1 MNGTFLYVFEERD
14 MEYLVER
21 GAQVVYSDPENQVF
35 GFISEEVM
43 ADPSSAMYLA
53 DTDYVR
59 SDTAY
64 F

>member
-1 MNGTFLYVFEERD
+1 MNGTFLYVFEKRD
-14 MEYLVER
+14 MEYLTEHGHR
-21 GAQVVYSDPENQVF
+21 VVYSDPEHQVF

-43 ADPSSAMYLA
+43 ADPSSVMYLS
-53 DTDYVR
+53 DTEYVR